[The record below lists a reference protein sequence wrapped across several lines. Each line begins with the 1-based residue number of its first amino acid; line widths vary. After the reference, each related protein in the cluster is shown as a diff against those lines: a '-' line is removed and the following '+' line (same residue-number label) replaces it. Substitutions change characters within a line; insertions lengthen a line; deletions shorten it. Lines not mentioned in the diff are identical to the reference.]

1 MWKGTKQVFSPP
13 IISFLIHISLA
24 LAFFFWLCPFFVSIW
39 ELISFRGIIIRVIMQ
54 MRVVGQVC
62 DDIRVDWLP
71 YS

>member
-1 MWKGTKQVFSPP
+1 MWKKTKQVFSPP
-13 IISFLIHISLA
+13 IISFLIRISLA
-24 LAFFFWLCPFFVSIW
+24 LPFFRLCPFFVSIW
-39 ELISFRGIIIRVIMQ
+39 ELIFFRGIIIRVIMQ